1 MRQTLRPQP
10 KRVLMTAD
18 CVSGVWNYCLQLATA
33 LAPYRIEVV
42 LATMGPLPS
51 MAQRAE
57 AARIPNVELLE
68 SDCKLEWMDAPW
80 ASVDEAGFWLLQ
92 IATRFQPDVLHLNGY
107 SHAALP
113 WRRPVVVVAHSC
125 VRSWWTA
132 VRAGPVPERFDEY
145 TRRVS
150 AGLQAAA
157 LVIAPTAAMLAALD
171 HHYRLAV
178 PKAV

>member
-1 MRQTLRPQP
+1 
-10 KRVLMTAD
+10 
-18 CVSGVWNYCLQLATA
+18 
-33 LAPYRIEVV
+33 
-42 LATMGPLPS
+42 

-92 IATRFQPDVLHLNGY
+92 MATRFQPDVLHLNGY

-178 PKAV
+178 PKAVIPNSRAFSQYSPATKQEFVLTAGRLWDEAKGISLLDEIAPL